1 MDASDLRIF
10 EAVARLGGMNRAASE
25 LNTVQSNVTTHIRGL
40 EDELEARLFDR
51 HSRGADLTPAGRRL
65 LPYAQQVA
73 ALLEEARRAV
83 GDDGSPAGPLVIGSL
98 ETTASLHLPAILV
111 KYTAQYPEVDISLT
125 TGTTEEL
132 IDRVLSRKLEG
143 AFVCGPVNHPGL
155 STEVIF
161 REELVLVTGRSVRN
175 LEDLSRIS
183 GLRIVVFRMGCTYR
197 QRLES
202 ILAARG
208 LVGLRSMEFGTLDA
222 ILGCVSADIGITLLP
237 RAIVNA
243 PLRQSRFSVHN
254 LRPGEGR
261 VETVFIRR
269 RDAYTS
275 SAHEAFLQS
284 LRRAPVALAVSE

>member
-83 GDDGSPAGPLVIGSL
+83 GDEGSPAGPLVIGSL

-143 AFVCGPVNHPGL
+143 AFVCGPVNHPAL

-243 PLRQSRFSVHN
+243 PLQQSRFSVHN

-284 LRRAPVALAVSE
+284 LRRAPVGLAVSE